1 MENIKDLKIF
11 FEYLEVN
18 GNGLDGAKIT
28 KEEEYLIGNFWK
40 VKNEEWSGVLHG
52 LNNIEKVLEK
62 PKNETNKLPGQNERQ
77 AVQNMQQPRKTPANK
92 EKRKEISPMQKKKED
107 DVKKSSPSKTVPKKE
122 KNEEL
127 VGSEND
133 LIVKFES
140 IGMKK

>member
-11 FEYLEVN
+11 FEYLEVK

-28 KEEEYLIGNFWK
+28 KEEEYLIGSFWK

-62 PKNETNKLPGQNERQ
+62 PKNETNKLPGQKEPQ

-92 EKRKEISPMQKKKED
+92 EKP
-107 DVKKSSPSKTVPKKE
+107 SPSKTVPKKE